1 MCLCVFVYMCVYK
14 SVGLLT
20 FSLFYLCLKG
30 FLCCTAWSR
39 SVRCTHIVLWS
50 WFLECLSSYP
60 SSRPKMHW
68 RMKSR
73 EPWSPKNVYWRVCY
87 FRERNPQML
96 AMSLHWEGKE
106 CLPAFKV
113 LPFSFPQQNQ
123 ILRSHAHSYKRKL
136 ILYRKQKGPGT
147 EVQRP
152 EFFESS

>member
-1 MCLCVFVYMCVYK
+1 MCLCICVYTK
-14 SVGLLT
+14 VWVSLLSPCSIYASRAFFVALHDPVLLGALT
-20 FSLFYLCLKG
+20 LFCDHDFLNVFPHIRLQGPRCIGGWRAGSLGVQKT
-30 FLCCTAWSR
+30 CTEGY
-39 SVRCTHIVLWS
+39 VI
-50 WFLECLSSYP
+50 
-60 SSRPKMHW
+60 
-68 RMKSR
+68 
-73 EPWSPKNVYWRVCY
+73 